1 MAGNEL
7 LAQATVIPDYH
18 QVRFAALGARS
29 VPELDDYPVE
39 FIADESSIHVFTFAD
54 DQDEHG
60 DRTVDVYVYRG
71 TDTTGLGRLI
81 FDAPLDFSQPECTFG
96 SGLSAEDDRHHVSL
110 RRTGSIPIRVL
121 TRETQPGNGTD
132 IINVLIDDS

>member
-1 MAGNEL
+1 MTGNEL
-7 LAQATVIPDYH
+7 LAQATIIPDYH
-18 QVRFAALGARS
+18 QVRFAALGSRS
-29 VPELDDYPVE
+29 IPELDDYPVE

-54 DQDEHG
+54 DQDEHA
-60 DRTVDVYVYRG
+60 DRTADVHVYRG

-81 FDAPLDFSQPECTFG
+81 FDAPLIFPQPECTFG
-96 SGLSAEDDRHHVSL
+96 SGLVAEDDRQHVSL

-132 IINVLIDDS
+132 VINVLIDDR

>member
-7 LAQATVIPDYH
+7 IAQATIIPDYH
-18 QVRFAALGARS
+18 QVRFAALGSRS
-29 VPELDDYPVE
+29 VPELEDDPVD

-60 DRTVDVYVYRG
+60 DRTVDVTIYRG
-71 TDTTGLGRLI
+71 TDTTGLGQLI
-81 FDAPLDFSQPECTFG
+81 FDAPLDFPEPALTFG
-96 SGLSAEDDRHHVSL
+96 SILAIADDHHHVPL
-110 RRTGSIPIRVL
+110 RRTGSVPIRVL

-132 IINVLIDDS
+132 EINVLIDDR

>member
-7 LAQATVIPDYH
+7 IAQATIIPDYH
-18 QVRFAALGARS
+18 QVRFAALGSRS
-29 VPELDDYPVE
+29 VPELDDDPVD

-54 DQDEHG
+54 DQDEDG

-71 TDTTGLGRLI
+71 ADVTGLGRLV
-81 FDAPLDFSQPECTFG
+81 FDAPLTFPRPECTFG
-96 SGLSAEDDRHHVSL
+96 SGLAAEADRHHVSL